1 MKREL
6 NFFPV
11 KNDIPKKLRP
21 EQITH
26 FNEEGYIFPLDLFTE
41 EETTANRQYFDKL
54 MQMATDAGLHSY
66 SINGWH
72 RTCCGIYD
80 LCTESRIL
88 FGQTA
93 ADVVLPAAA
102 ARDIGV
108 LNGWS
113 IKRGLLTGIDLSDR
127 DQHNPEVV
135 RATQMRQWCIEE
147 GISLLAMALQFC
159 LREERIHGNPL
170 GSLNIEQL
178 EMNARAVTEPLPPD
192 IFERFAAQQF

>member
-1 MKREL
+1 MAVTDAIPDMKREL

-88 FGQTA
+88 DYVEDLLGPNIICTMTHYFCKMPGDVKSVYWHQDASFWALTPSKVVTVWLAIDDVDVENGAMKVSPRTHLPGQIPFEWVIPSSVWNEPIFLF
-93 ADVVLPAAA
+93 D
-102 ARDIGV
+102 ARE
-108 LNGWS
+108 
-113 IKRGLLTGIDLSDR
+113 KCP
-127 DQHNPEVV
+127 NP
-135 RATQMRQWCIEE
+135 
-147 GISLLAMALQFC
+147 S
-159 LREERIHGNPL
+159 
-170 GSLNIEQL
+170 S
-178 EMNARAVTEPLPPD
+178 
-192 IFERFAAQQF
+192 